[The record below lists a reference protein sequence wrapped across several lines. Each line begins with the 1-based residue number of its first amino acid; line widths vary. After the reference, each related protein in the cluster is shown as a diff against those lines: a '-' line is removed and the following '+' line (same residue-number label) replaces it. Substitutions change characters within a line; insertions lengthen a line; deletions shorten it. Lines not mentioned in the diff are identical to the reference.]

1 MDLNY
6 KDSFVFFDI
15 RKGMYGLKQAAHI
28 SFDSLV
34 NFFNPC
40 GYYPLRSNP
49 RIWYPKDIPTK
60 FALCLDDLVIKY
72 TNPDHDHHIVND
84 RVQHKM

>member
-1 MDLNY
+1 MYLVE
-6 KDSFVFFDI
+6 KDDFVYVKI
-15 RKGMYGLKQAAHI
+15 HNGMYGLKQASHNN
-28 SFDSLV
+28 FDSLV
-34 NFFNPC
+34 KILPSH

-49 RIWYPKDIPTK
+49 GIRYHKLLQTK